1 MKRGT
6 QICNANISDVF
17 ILKQCYLPRAEKQLL
32 TWQFGGYMHRLGHFM
47 EPCAA
52 PPEDKSAHLQAKDNI
67 ESSDK

>member
-6 QICNANISDVF
+6 QTCNSNISDVF
-17 ILKQCYLPRAEKQLL
+17 TLKQCYPPRAEKQLL

-47 EPCAA
+47 EPGAA

-67 ESSDK
+67 SVP